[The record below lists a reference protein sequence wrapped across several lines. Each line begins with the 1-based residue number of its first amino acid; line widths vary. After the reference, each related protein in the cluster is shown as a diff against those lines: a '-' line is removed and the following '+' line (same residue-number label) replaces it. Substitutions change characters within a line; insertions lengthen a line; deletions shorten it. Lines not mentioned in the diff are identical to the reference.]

1 MVNSAKNHSPYGI
14 ACVCCDDRL
23 IAPNWSEYVSE
34 HHVRHA
40 WSCDSCGHQ
49 FETSDHLRFNA
60 KTKAR
65 RENSTSS
72 SVARC
77 ARGSASFDYSNPV

>member
-23 IAPNWSEYVSE
+23 IAPNWSEYVTE

-49 FETSDHLRFNA
+49 FETSDHLGLVA

-65 RENSTSS
+65 RE
-72 SVARC
+72 RHLPPLRG
-77 ARGSASFDYSNPV
+77 ARGSASSDYSNPI